1 MNASNIFTLPNEIS
15 SGRKEISHDVKET
28 LSLLK
33 QFYDVPIVKYID
45 FREVYSEHIITNDDA
60 NIIEELLKYQQLHFR
75 LLLKIYL

>member
-60 NIIEELLKYQQLHFR
+60 NSCHCIFLRTSSSEQTFT
-75 LLLKIYL
+75 